1 MQIGENVQMKN
12 QKEILLNN
20 AKNLSLEEI
29 KSAGS
34 NAVVVD
40 MMELINDITSS
51 SGTYEEL
58 AKIFKA
64 KLQKG
69 YKRIDIVAD
78 CYRSLKLFKNGVDGN
93 QTDEIIIRSVQSR
106 VHPGFKTTLL
116 KNREN
121 KARMVEFIFE
131 YMQIKTLQCV

>member
-1 MQIGENVQMKN
+1 MQMGENVQMKN

-40 MMELINDITSS
+40 MIELINDITSS
-51 SGTYEEL
+51 SDTYEEL
-58 AKIFKA
+58 AQIFIA

-69 YKRIDIVAD
+69 YKTIDIVAD
-78 CYRSLKLFKNGVDGN
+78 CYRSPKPFKNGVDGN
-93 QTDEIIIRSVQSR
+93 QTDKIIIRSVQSR
-106 VHPGFKTTLL
+106 VHPDFKTTLL
-116 KNREN
+116 KHSANG
-121 KARMVEFIFE
+121 
-131 YMQIKTLQCV
+131 

>member
-1 MQIGENVQMKN
+1 MQMGENVQMKN

-40 MMELINDITSS
+40 MIELINDITSS
-51 SGTYEEL
+51 SDTYEEL
-58 AKIFKA
+58 AKIFIA

-78 CYRSLKLFKNGVDGN
+78 CYRSPKLFKNDVDGN
-93 QTDEIIIRSVQSR
+93 QIDKIIIRSVQST
-106 VHPGFKTTLL
+106 VHPDFKTTLL
-116 KNREN
+116 KQREWLN
-121 KARMVEFIFE
+121 
-131 YMQIKTLQCV
+131 